1 MERHYKSRA
10 ELKQDVKNM
19 YKGNWLYTILL
30 NIIPGM
36 IVLGAIR
43 IIEVVFLPISILISE
58 PVNNGQPLAVIIFI
72 LICVVN
78 FIIVTIG
85 MMLVSY
91 GVMFTLLGW
100 LRGEKINMDS
110 VFNSGFSGFSPKY
123 VKGNIIIGIES
134 SLYFYLW
141 SLLLVVPGIIKM
153 ISYSQAIYLYKDY
166 IDEGNKKEYN
176 FGDFITESR
185 KLMDG
190 HKWEYFVLQLSF
202 LGWFLLSILTLGI
215 GFIWLTPYINATNAN
230 FYDNLKSKKI
240 N

>member
-1 MERHYKSRA
+1 MEQHYKSRA

-19 YKGNWLYTILL
+19 YKGNWLYAILL
-30 NIIPGM
+30 NIIPAM

-43 IIEVVFLPISILISE
+43 IIEVIFLPISVLISE
-58 PVNNGQPLAVIIFI
+58 PVNNGQPLALIIFI
-72 LICVVN
+72 LIGLVS
-78 FIIVTIG
+78 FIILTIG

-176 FGDFITESR
+176 FGDFINESR
-185 KLMDG
+185 KLMNG